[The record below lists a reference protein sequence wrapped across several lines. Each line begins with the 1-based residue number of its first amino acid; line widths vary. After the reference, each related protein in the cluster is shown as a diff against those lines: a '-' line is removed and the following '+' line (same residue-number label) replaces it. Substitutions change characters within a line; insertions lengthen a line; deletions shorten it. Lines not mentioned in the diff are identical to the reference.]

1 MQVVKGRPKL
11 DSVIPNVIYG
21 IESKEGLPEKYTQR
35 SKDEMKRRLM
45 ERIHELDNDPNVRA
59 SDKVST
65 LVEYGDSLGFSM
77 QELIDEIQPSDKAR
91 ASFLRASS
99 KMGSLS
105 EGDEEKNASQLLK
118 ELKTSATSNSGWESF
133 RSGVSEKSLEDEE
146 ETMKERVSKHLSRT
160 KSTMHWSNVT
170 QSVGRDDANKMLA
183 PTFLPW
189 EDNTTQERCVRR
201 FGEEI
206 MKTWGIM
213 YCGGSKP
220 VIKSLRAISDD
231 YNIDLNIDSFAW

>member
-77 QELIDEIQPSDKAR
+77 QELIVEIQPSDKAR

-105 EGDEEKNASQLLK
+105 EGDEERNASELLK
-118 ELKTSATSNSGWESF
+118 ELKTSAMGKLSF
-133 RSGVSEKSLEDEE
+133 
-146 ETMKERVSKHLSRT
+146 
-160 KSTMHWSNVT
+160 WS
-170 QSVGRDDANKMLA
+170 
-183 PTFLPW
+183 
-189 EDNTTQERCVRR
+189 VR
-201 FGEEI
+201 EI
-206 MKTWGIM
+206 
-213 YCGGSKP
+213 
-220 VIKSLRAISDD
+220 
-231 YNIDLNIDSFAW
+231 AWR